1 MLVTAMLIAVIL
13 RAERFVALNEKTNT
27 NVEYEIIKLGNDD
40 LFCRIVLCVF
50 NVNNDY
56 YFAPV

>member
-13 RAERFVALNEKTNT
+13 RAERFAALNKKNEY

-40 LFCRIVLCVF
+40 LFLQNCFMCI
-50 NVNNDY
+50 
-56 YFAPV
+56 